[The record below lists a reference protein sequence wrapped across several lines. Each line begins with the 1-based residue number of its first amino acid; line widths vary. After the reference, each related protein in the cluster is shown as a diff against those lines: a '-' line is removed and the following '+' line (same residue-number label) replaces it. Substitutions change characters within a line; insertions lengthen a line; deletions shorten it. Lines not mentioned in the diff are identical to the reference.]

1 MVRRRGE
8 RQRVKVGKSEKRRN
22 VERASLRNRQ
32 EKKEEEDRI
41 EPMATEEQNSR
52 AVPSLVRF
60 VFSTQ
65 NETIALS
72 IGIVSLSPSLSFRSF
87 SRSSAARKEKSRLES
102 LHSYLRLLPVLFLSI
117 LWNTPADLFALTSV
131 HARATE
137 RVFHELHEAAK
148 LRSSAKRSKP
158 VHPLAAGIPKIPSE
172 IADGISL

>member
-87 SRSSAARKEKSRLES
+87 SRSSAARKEKSRLVPSFVPSFVARS
-102 LHSYLRLLPVLFLSI
+102 L
-117 LWNTPADLFALTSV
+117 
-131 HARATE
+131 
-137 RVFHELHEAAK
+137 
-148 LRSSAKRSKP
+148 P
-158 VHPLAAGIPKIPSE
+158 VHPLEHTG
-172 IADGISL
+172 